1 LDVPAAGTARV
12 FSPAVCASADACAP
26 FNIEAPAISARK
38 TLEVI
43 IPHKSPKPLSIET
56 IWATGGI
63 QYRLLL
69 R

>member
-1 LDVPAAGTARV
+1 VGAVTGSGTFGTLDVPAAGTARV

-43 IPHKSPKPLSIET
+43 IPHKSPKPS
-56 IWATGGI
+56 
-63 QYRLLL
+63 R
-69 R
+69 